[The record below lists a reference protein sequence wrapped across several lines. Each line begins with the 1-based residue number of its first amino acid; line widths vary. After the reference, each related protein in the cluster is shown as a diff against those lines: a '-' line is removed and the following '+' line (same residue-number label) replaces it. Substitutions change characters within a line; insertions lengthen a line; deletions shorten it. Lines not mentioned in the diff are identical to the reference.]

1 MKSIK
6 QISLLTVLTVIT
18 INAFSQTSRQ
28 NVQYAAW
35 QHPIIT
41 AFETN
46 SPTLQAFTH
55 SVEEDYFIPL
65 ALLSKPSNTIYFVTT
80 LGYIID
86 SINVGKELAKRI
98 SLEQVNPF
106 QVYTKI
112 VCLEEIKELAQI
124 GAIVRKYGNASAK
137 YIPRSTYF
145 SYKENFA
152 NTSPFEK
159 IAILD
164 EYEKEVWRLFYLMNL
179 KLIDKTNPE
188 YLTKKSEW
196 QQMQS
201 SKLYLHGAKNIDSIE
216 YTNSSK
222 FATLQK
228 ATIRRSTGKIYLYNY
243 ENIAVDSFSVKKEK
257 VQELVFEKV
266 DPFALYRNQ
275 LENELENVEAQ
286 IKRLGKIKFNV
297 SLSSSSKEYNI
308 NLFVNYYD
316 FIIDKIFYAV
326 KPNRD
331 FILIDAIDICSKR
344 ERRKFVN
351 SKWVTLTPSS
361 VLNGEHRQVVRGEK
375 EYFLYDNRGNIIA
388 TVSDKKIQHSS
399 DGVHVDYYE
408 PDIVTAT
415 DYSPFG
421 SFLPGRTFRN
431 QGQQLRYGYNGKEN
445 DNEIKGEGN
454 QLDFGMRIYDPRL
467 ARFLSVDPLTSNFPN
482 KSPYDYASNNPI
494 RYIDKEGKFTVDPT
508 IKQNYPLIYQYL
520 ACNLENDVIHSSA
533 IIHAYK
539 TLNPKLLDA
548 NIRGTF
554 RDESGPVLT
563 ATQYPGGNPGGG
575 HYDPATSMV
584 GSKAMIEIN
593 TKIFDY
599 VEGILKDK
607 SKTADQKQEALMF
620 LHEELIHE
628 ASHHLV
634 IFGGKDK
641 NGNQIILN
649 KNQQDAAAVFGEAG
663 NGVENLI
670 WGIPEVLSPED
681 KNKKDVI
688 EGVEPSNPKNKV
700 GVISNIVTT
709 ARQTPEGAA
718 TLPTVPVEAT
728 STQTQEKKLD
738 NK

>member
-1 MKSIK
+1 M
-6 QISLLTVLTVIT
+6 
-18 INAFSQTSRQ
+18 
-28 NVQYAAW
+28 
-35 QHPIIT
+35 
-41 AFETN
+41 
-46 SPTLQAFTH
+46 
-55 SVEEDYFIPL
+55 
-65 ALLSKPSNTIYFVTT
+65 
-80 LGYIID
+80 
-86 SINVGKELAKRI
+86 
-98 SLEQVNPF
+98 
-106 QVYTKI
+106 
-112 VCLEEIKELAQI
+112 
-124 GAIVRKYGNASAK
+124 
-137 YIPRSTYF
+137 
-145 SYKENFA
+145 
-152 NTSPFEK
+152 
-159 IAILD
+159 
-164 EYEKEVWRLFYLMNL
+164 
-179 KLIDKTNPE
+179 TNPPA
-188 YLTKKSEW
+188 Y
-196 QQMQS
+196 
-201 SKLYLHGAKNIDSIE
+201 
-216 YTNSSK
+216 
-222 FATLQK
+222 
-228 ATIRRSTGKIYLYNY
+228 
-243 ENIAVDSFSVKKEK
+243 
-257 VQELVFEKV
+257 
-266 DPFALYRNQ
+266 
-275 LENELENVEAQ
+275 
-286 IKRLGKIKFNV
+286 
-297 SLSSSSKEYNI
+297 
-308 NLFVNYYD
+308 
-316 FIIDKIFYAV
+316 
-326 KPNRD
+326 
-331 FILIDAIDICSKR
+331 
-344 ERRKFVN
+344 
-351 SKWVTLTPSS
+351 
-361 VLNGEHRQVVRGEK
+361 
-375 EYFLYDNRGNIIA
+375 
-388 TVSDKKIQHSS
+388 
-399 DGVHVDYYE
+399 
-408 PDIVTAT
+408 
-415 DYSPFG
+415 
-421 SFLPGRTFRN
+421 
-431 QGQQLRYGYNGKEN
+431 
-445 DNEIKGEGN
+445 
-454 QLDFGMRIYDPRL
+454 
-467 ARFLSVDPLTSNFPN
+467 
-482 KSPYDYASNNPI
+482 NNPI